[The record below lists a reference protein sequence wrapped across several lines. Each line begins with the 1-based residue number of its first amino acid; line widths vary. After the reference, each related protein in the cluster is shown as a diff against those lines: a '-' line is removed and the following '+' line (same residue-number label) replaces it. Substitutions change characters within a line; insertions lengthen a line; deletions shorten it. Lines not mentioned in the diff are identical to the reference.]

1 MNSCSGESNTRL
13 CSEQPK
19 TPQQLSR
26 RRRKQP
32 SKRAREATAVVQPCK
47 GARRSAK
54 DEREGGDRGAPSQSR
69 HTTTRP
75 RYNPRPST
83 DISRVLS
90 ARSFS
95 TGPAYSRDHAG
106 KGPARAGTEPNWDPE
121 RCARVCVVSKCYI
134 CSRAREMTS
143 NIGRARAPFET
154 DDVTHTSGEPLMR
167 TGVH

>member
-83 DISRVLS
+83 DLSRVLS

-134 CSRAREMTS
+134 CSRAR
-143 NIGRARAPFET
+143 
-154 DDVTHTSGEPLMR
+154 DDVKHRTSAGPIRDGRCYTRTSGEPLMR